1 MRRKG
6 YYLFYMLLLLVDI
19 ISDSE
24 VVQFSPEERYTTKLV
39 NTLIYTWYTCV
50 AVSWAIFLH
59 EIFITYYSF
68 KQTKSETSDQ
78 NDVLDNMKIVHQAL
92 VMLVEDILI
101 CFAGVWLGVIVPGE
115 SLSGTVNQVS
125 ICITL
130 VSCLFQYVM
139 VFHRSCV
146 YFREQKVQPIEYC
159 SCTKL
164 AIHRRAIWL
173 FVLLASSALS
183 LAVMKSFYVFPTFVP
198 SIAALWNPEVD
209 PSSFAESNRHSSTTP
224 SIVSSFSN
232 STTEKTDRY
241 SDQAVYLY
249 IYLIGPL
256 IVLYIISGVILST
269 IRCCCIQQ
277 KVLCSDFS
285 IQKCFCICCCNRLS

>member
-1 MRRKG
+1 MAEVVLGSFDVIESGAKLGHGVSEALDESTGCCPAMRRKG

-19 ISDSE
+19 ITDTVE

-39 NTLIYTWYTCV
+39 NNLIYTWYTCV
-50 AVSWAIFLH
+50 AVSWAIFLY
-59 EIFITYYSF
+59 EIYITYYSF
-68 KQTKSETSDQ
+68 KQTKSATGDQ
-78 NDVLDNMKIVHQAL
+78 NDVLDNMKIVHQTL

-130 VSCLFQYVM
+130 LSCFFQYVM

-146 YFREQKVQPIEYC
+146 YFRKQEAQLIKNC

-183 LAVMKSFYVFPTFVP
+183 LAFMKFLFVFPTFVP
-198 SIAALWNPEVD
+198 NAVAPWNPEVD
-209 PSSFAESNRHSSTTP
+209 PSSSAESERPWSTTP
-224 SIVSSFSN
+224 RIISSITPTIVSGSSN
-232 STTEKTDRY
+232 STTEKTDGY
-241 SDQAVYLY
+241 SDNAV
-249 IYLIGPL
+249 
-256 IVLYIISGVILST
+256 
-269 IRCCCIQQ
+269 
-277 KVLCSDFS
+277 
-285 IQKCFCICCCNRLS
+285 